1 MSWIFI
7 LLNILRWLAMRLI
20 LILLDYGWIWMYA
33 VNILV
38 YLIVSNSKYLF
49 NVITFCLGSQIKIKI
64 TFNLYNYFY

>member
-1 MSWIFI
+1 MSWVFI
-7 LLNILRWLAMRLI
+7 LLDILRWSTMRLI